1 MGSIFDYIKAFAVG
15 GALCII
21 GQLLIDGTKL
31 TPARI
36 LTIYV
41 VAGVVL
47 GALGIYQPLA
57 DFAGAGAYGL
67 VIILIS
73 FVIVLVIS
81 IMQEKGI
88 KVREAFEKQGVV
100 FKWIVLLGAIFG
112 VLVLGVYG
120 PGYNAMDFIYKG

>member
-1 MGSIFDYIKAFAVG
+1 MLKNTIAEGNWWALFD
-15 GALCII
+15 
-21 GQLLIDGTKL
+21 
-31 TPARI
+31 R
-36 LTIYV
+36 TIYQ
-41 VAGVVL
+41 L
-47 GALGIYQPLA
+47 GLVQD
-57 DFAGAGAYGL
+57 DF